1 MLPVALGALSQNEKS
16 TFHAQAPT
24 HCAESKVDQHCAA
37 PVGPPGV
44 VRTVVPPV
52 GVLPKPA
59 LSQKKKSTF
68 HAHAPMHCVE
78 FKMDQH
84 CTCVVV
90 APPPPVVVPPDE
102 PVTTGLVVDPPGV
115 VVTSSQ
121 KKKSAFH
128 AQLPTHCVE
137 SMIDQHC
144 AAPVVDPLEA
154 VVDPL
159 EAVVETPPPPGASS
173 QANTIGFHRH
183 VPTQSISA
191 VIVKQSTCRRERRWS
206 GRARRYLASAR
217 VRVSVGERM

>member
-1 MLPVALGALSQNEKS
+1 MM
-16 TFHAQAPT
+16 
-24 HCAESKVDQHCAA
+24 DQHCACVVEPPPPA
-37 PVGPPGV
+37 VVVARGPRVVVSVG
-44 VRTVVPPV
+44 
-52 GVLPKPA
+52 A
-59 LSQKKKSTF
+59 LSQKKNSAF
-68 HAHAPMHCVE
+68 QAHCPMHCVE
-78 FKMDQH
+78 SMMDQH
-84 CTCVVV
+84 CNCVVV
-90 APPPPVVVPPDE
+90 TPPPTPPVVVTPDE
-102 PVTTGLVVDPPGV
+102 RVTTGLVVDPPGV

-144 AAPVVDPLEA
+144 AAP

-217 VRVSVGERM
+217 VRMSVGERM